1 MTATVSV
8 TESSMELTPQ
18 RVTLGGVDLGGTLD
32 NVVVDF
38 SYSKGEIKADQFGT
52 TVLDRRVNGIAA
64 KVTLK
69 IAQVRDAEVWS
80 EIFPN
85 ANYADVGGD
94 KAIEFRLPI
103 GASDLDNAVLLNLHP
118 VVVDDSDVSQDHN
131 FYLAFPEEV
140 SQITYGPEEQSGLQ
154 MVFNVYR
161 QVTGGVSRWY
171 RFGDPTVVVP

>member
-1 MTATVSV
+1 MVATVNV
-8 TESSMELTPQ
+8 TENSMELTPQ
-18 RVTLGGVDLGGTLD
+18 RVTLNGVDLGGTLD
-32 NVVVDF
+32 NVVVDL

-64 KVTLK
+64 KVTFK
-69 IAQVRDAEVWS
+69 IAEVRDSAIWAQ
-80 EIFPN
+80 IFPN
-85 ANYADVGGD
+85 ADYAVSGLNS
-94 KAIEFRLPI
+94 AIEFRLPI
-103 GASDLDNAVLLNLHP
+103 GASDLDNAVPLVLHP
-118 VVVDDSDVSQDHN
+118 VVTDDAELNQDHT

-171 RFGDPTVVVP
+171 RFGNPSVVIP